1 MRKSTGIALGLVLIL
16 VSLMWRGPVQAATSV
31 DMARSALGFSLAL
44 PDRWQLLRQDFDPTH
59 GLLAEVNDTQNA
71 AYLIVVASSP
81 DPAFATVDAWLQ
93 AGEMPIALQ
102 YYATDGRRLQGQNYE
117 IVSQS
122 APVQI
127 EVATGETATLQKM
140 SIKAD
145 GKPRNV
151 AFISGAGPDAR
162 SWYYV
167 LVGNATT
174 PAALDEALPTI
185 AAGIHLR

>member
-1 MRKSTGIALGLVLIL
+1 MRKSSGIVFGLAVLLAFQIGLGLAL
-16 VSLMWRGPVQAATSV
+16 AATSV
-31 DMARSALGFSLAL
+31 DMARSALGFWLAL

-71 AYLIVVASSP
+71 AYLIVVASTP
-81 DPAFATVDAWLQ
+81 DPAFATVETWLE

-102 YYATDGRRLQGQNYE
+102 YYATDGKRLQGQNYE

-127 EVATGETATLQKM
+127 KVATGETATLRKM

-151 AFISGAGPDAR
+151 AFISGAGPEAR

-174 PAALDEALPTI
+174 PAALEEALPTI
-185 AAGIHLR
+185 AAGIHLH